1 MKLKRRM
8 MTALFG
14 LTALAATVS
23 GAQIAQAADNGATVT
38 DATGPT
44 YLYGTDNPLAGMHLD
59 IHGVQT
65 PSGKTIVT
73 LHVTGLDPALAG
85 RTFGAHV
92 HVNACGPTGAAAGGH
107 YKNLDLPAS
116 DPEARE
122 VWLDFTVGPDGT
134 ASSRAERPW
143 VFVSSAR
150 SVIVHAEA
158 TDETTGAAGARLAC
172 TDTPFHQ

>member
-1 MKLKRRM
+1 MMAKRRIM
-8 MTALFG
+8 TRTVGLAALATAL
-14 LTALAATVS
+14 S
-23 GAQIAQAADNGATVT
+23 GAPAYAAGNGATVT
-38 DATGPT
+38 KASGPT
-44 YLYGTDNPLAGMHLD
+44 YLYGTDNPLAAMHME

-65 PSGKTIVT
+65 PSGKTIIT
-73 LHVTGLDPALAG
+73 LHATGLDPALAG

-92 HVNACGPTGAAAGGH
+92 HVNACGESAAAAGAH

-122 VWLDFTVGPDGT
+122 VWLDFTVGTDGT

-143 VFVSSAR
+143 VFVTSAG
-150 SVIVHAEA
+150 SVVVHAAE
-158 TDETTGAAGARLAC
+158 TDDTGNAGARLAC